1 MQERV
6 GFLTRVKRFLDTVR
20 AENII
25 LGIYTLLSFLLVFVH
40 EPWRDEAQYWLLAR
54 DASVP
59 EILGNISK
67 EGIPPLWQLLLKP
80 LALIGLPYH
89 PTISILSFV
98 LVAVAAW
105 IFVKKAPFPRLAKYI
120 LLISPVF
127 IYCYA
132 TVSRS
137 YSLMPLIFVLL
148 AILYPKRLQRPL
160 LYGLL
165 IALLFEVHVILWGM
179 VAALAIEYLIAIIR
193 AYQKDKSIKRAAK
206 SLSAALPLIVV
217 ALHYLLWFSAGA
229 KASVAVSTFTL
240 QMSPLEL
247 LKELFLGIGSVF
259 GNTLAGREFVGV
271 YLMLLLLG
279 FSAISIHRDR
289 RWWKYALIAGCSILF
304 ECFIAGFVYADGNFR
319 SISIFLILAFVIW
332 LAKNDDVSLEIR
344 FLNTRTSWVAVV
356 CIYTFFG
363 MLTVAPQVLE
373 DVRYP
378 FSDSK
383 SAAAFMERTI
393 PSDALILTSS
403 DAQMSAIS
411 AYLKDYT
418 FYDTEKQKTFSYFVW
433 DDNPDLDSIYGE
445 MIDGEKQLT
454 IDRRLYLV
462 SQEALALSNGT
473 KDGFY
478 YIFVPAYSKSAFY
491 TLEQNYTIYETRDA
505 GKNRDRYQILYIPFA
520 DIANFT
526 DPANPQG

>member
-6 GFLTRVKRFLDTVR
+6 GFFSKVTRFLDTVR
-20 AENII
+20 AENLI
-25 LGIYTLLSFLLVFVH
+25 LGIYTLVSFLLIFVH

-54 DASVP
+54 DASIP

-80 LALIGLPYH
+80 FAMLGLPYY
-89 PTISILSFV
+89 PTISIISFV
-98 LVAVAAW
+98 LVAAAAW
-105 IFVKKAPFPRLAKYI
+105 IFVKKAPFPRIAKYI

-137 YSLMPLIFVLL
+137 YSLMPLAFVLL
-148 AILYPKRLQRPL
+148 AILYPKRLQRPI

-179 VAALAIEYLIAIIR
+179 VAALAVEYLIALIL
-193 AYQKDKSIKRAAK
+193 AYKKDRNIKQAAR
-206 SLSAALPLIVV
+206 SLSAALPLLVV

-229 KASVAVSTFTL
+229 KASVAVSEFSL
-240 QMSPLEL
+240 QMGLSEL
-247 LKELFLGIGSVF
+247 LHELFLGIGSVF

-271 YLMLLLLG
+271 YLMLMLLA

-332 LAKNDDVSLEIR
+332 LAKNDAVSSEIR
-344 FLNTRTSWVAVV
+344 FLHTRTSWVAFV
-356 CIYTFFG
+356 CVYTFFG

-383 SAAAFMERTI
+383 SAAAYIELNI
-393 PSDALILTSS
+393 PSDALIMTSS

-418 FYDTEKQKTFSYFVW
+418 FYDTEKQKAFSYFTW
-433 DDNPDLDSIYGE
+433 DDNPDWDSIYGE

-454 IDRRLYLV
+454 IDRRLYLIT
-462 SQEALALSNGT
+462 QEALARSNGT
-473 KDGFY
+473 EDGFY

-491 TLEQNYTIYETRDA
+491 TMEQNYTIYETRDA
-505 GKNRDRYQILYIPFA
+505 GKNRDRYQILFIPFA
-520 DIANFT
+520 DLAKFT
-526 DPANPQG
+526 DPAKTQE